1 VLSGEIKPNLG
12 NIQNPPEWNE
22 IIEFYRGSTLQD
34 YFKKM
39 SENNLK
45 IAHKPQYVDKI
56 PKAVSGKVGDLLEKV
71 NERKNLESW

>member
-1 VLSGEIKPNLG
+1 
-12 NIQNPPEWNE
+12 
-22 IIEFYRGSTLQD
+22 
-34 YFKKM
+34 M

-71 NERKNLESW
+71 NERKNLASLVKELELEKILERPLDVLSGG